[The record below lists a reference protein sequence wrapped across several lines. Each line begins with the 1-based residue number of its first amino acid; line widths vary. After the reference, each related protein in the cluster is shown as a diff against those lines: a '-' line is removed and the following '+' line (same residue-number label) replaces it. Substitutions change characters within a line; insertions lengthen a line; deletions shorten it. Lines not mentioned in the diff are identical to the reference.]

1 MQAQHIATFR
11 TSGDGSA
18 NNSDPN
24 APLDTGVRNV
34 TYAVEIIQPGIRIRE
49 WFEACKKTAAEHRM
63 RRSAYDR
70 TLRALESMSDRD
82 LADVGISRLSI
93 KEIAQEAAYGDR
105 R

>member
-11 TSGDGSA
+11 SSGYGSA